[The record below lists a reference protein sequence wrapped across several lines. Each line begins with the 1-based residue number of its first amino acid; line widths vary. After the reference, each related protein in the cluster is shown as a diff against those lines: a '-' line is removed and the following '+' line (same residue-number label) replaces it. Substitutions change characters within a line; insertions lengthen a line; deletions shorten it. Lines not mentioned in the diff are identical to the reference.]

1 MQYIM
6 SVSVAIISFLNFF
19 FLKPLLLLQNTIL
32 QNITYSARLITLHYL
47 QNSINDTYNVGY
59 SC

>member
-32 QNITYSARLITLHYL
+32 QNITYSARLITLHFL
-47 QNSINDTYNVGY
+47 QNSISDTYNVGY